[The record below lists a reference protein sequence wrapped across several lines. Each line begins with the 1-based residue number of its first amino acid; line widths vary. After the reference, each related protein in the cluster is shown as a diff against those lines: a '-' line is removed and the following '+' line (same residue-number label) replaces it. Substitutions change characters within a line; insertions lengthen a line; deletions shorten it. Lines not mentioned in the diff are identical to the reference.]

1 MRDRRPL
8 CSACFARNGCLTII
22 RAVTPEFLHAR
33 GVKLLLSDLDFTLA
47 PKKQSE
53 PDEALKKWIDGLQA
67 AGITFA
73 ILSNNRS
80 GVRVEK
86 FCKPLGIGYVGHAG
100 KPSTR
105 GFQEAMARSGA
116 GAGETAMLGDK
127 LLTDTLG
134 ARRSGVLMLMVEPKG
149 GRTARGTMCCMHCR
163 SRSKPQAR
171 TTSGKNAE
179 ICKFHPQHQEKHLHC
194 RTICGKIP

>member
-1 MRDRRPL
+1 MLSLL
-8 CSACFARNGCLTII
+8 CPQWVFDDYT
-22 RAVTPEFLHAR
+22 AVTPEFLHAR

-100 KPSTR
+100 KPGTR
-105 GFQEAMARSGA
+105 GFHEALALAGGNA
-116 GAGETAMLGDK
+116 GATSSRGYTRLN
-127 LLTDTLG
+127 DTLG
-134 ARRSGVLMLMVEPKG
+134 ARRIGVLRLRGEPRG
-149 GRTARGTMCCMHCR
+149 GAVGAWNHVLHALQQPFKAASAHDER
-163 SRSKPQAR
+163 K
-171 TTSGKNAE
+171 
-179 ICKFHPQHQEKHLHC
+179 KH
-194 RTICGKIP
+194 